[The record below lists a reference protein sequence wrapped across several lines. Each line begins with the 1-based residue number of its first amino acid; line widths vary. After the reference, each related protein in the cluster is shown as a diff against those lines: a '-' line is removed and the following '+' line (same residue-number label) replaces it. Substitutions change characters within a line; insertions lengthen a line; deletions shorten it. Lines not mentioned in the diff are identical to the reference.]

1 MNGIERVSVV
11 WSSVEKDFESTC
23 RYHKRFKRIVVKGT
37 IVSYLIVALFHCLAT
52 YILILVTIVTGG
64 NCGEKRMILQE

>member
-1 MNGIERVSVV
+1 M
-11 WSSVEKDFESTC
+11 EKDFESAC

-37 IVSYLIVALFHCLAT
+37 IVSSYLIVALFHCLAT
-52 YILILVTIVTGG
+52 YILFLVTIVTGG